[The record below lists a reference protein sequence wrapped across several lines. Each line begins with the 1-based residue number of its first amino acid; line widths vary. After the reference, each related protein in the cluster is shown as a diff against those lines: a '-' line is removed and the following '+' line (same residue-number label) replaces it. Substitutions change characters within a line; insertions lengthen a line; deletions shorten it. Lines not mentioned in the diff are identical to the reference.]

1 MMTLPPELESSFQSK
16 INQYEE
22 EQRVEFLN
30 TIEELAIERGQK
42 RGQEIGQEIGA
53 KATCRQNIL
62 DLLEKRFNSL
72 PETLVK
78 AVNEINDLYHVP
90 PPGEL
95 RIAVEYL

>member
-1 MMTLPPELESSFQSK
+1 MTLPPELESSFQSK

-22 EQRVEFLN
+22 EQRVEFLS
-30 TIEELAIERGQK
+30 TIEELAIE

-95 RIAVEYL
+95 R